1 MTCYNYIYLYDL
13 GFTGIDS
20 DYEKPEAPELVLK
33 TGELTVNDC
42 IHQLV
47 DLLKEQVGQSFL
59 LIQCIVFC
67 QLSVIFLCQAVSFQL
82 RDVKTSLTKLFVITG
97 YCTHWCDRGSE

>member
-1 MTCYNYIYLYDL
+1 MYLVFFFFFCHG

-42 IHQLV
+42 IQQLV
-47 DLLKEQVGQSFL
+47 DLLKEQVGHSFISGHQMDPCVL
-59 LIQCIVFC
+59 HVVLFFMPAHR
-67 QLSVIFLCQAVSFQL
+67 LSAFSWEML
-82 RDVKTSLTKLFVITG
+82 KH
-97 YCTHWCDRGSE
+97 Y

>member
-1 MTCYNYIYLYDL
+1 MRVSRKRFIYIFFFFHV

-47 DLLKEQVGQSFL
+47 DLLKEQVDHSF
-59 LIQCIVFC
+59 ISGHQIDNVFC
-67 QLSVIFLCQAVSFQL
+67 QMSLSLCQ
-82 RDVKTSLTKLFVITG
+82 LTDCQYSVE
-97 YCTHWCDRGSE
+97 RR